1 MRGLAKGARRER
13 GNFSGGIDLLARG
26 EIVAV
31 VKLDREL
38 QTLTHW
44 TLLQMFRR
52 PHDDLDTN
60 LYALSMAE
68 LIHRFLPVAVP
79 HQELYDA
86 LHTSLEAL
94 ERGEHPA
101 PEFLQF
107 FFTLLRMTGHEPRAD
122 MGDIPHAR
130 LAFDPKAGGI
140 VDYATHPHGWRMRP
154 ATAMTLD
161 HIARGEPADLCDP
174 DAIDRANRLLAAF
187 AREILGEELPALSLA
202 IEPRRVRKQTRD

>member
-52 PHDDLDTN
+52 PHDDLETN

-94 ERGEHPA
+94 ERG
-101 PEFLQF
+101 
-107 FFTLLRMTGHEPRAD
+107 GHEPRAD